1 LVQHPPTNK
10 VWSQEL
16 SIGKV
21 TFQAYDIGGHLA
33 ARRVWRDYFPAID
46 GIVFIVDASDID
58 RLSEAR
64 DELIVSYLKFITK
77 MYKRFKLQFS
87 IDIADVLQYVK

>member
-1 LVQHPPTNK
+1 MLLNNLRDHPRLTNLFIK
-10 VWSQEL
+10 CL
-16 SIGKV
+16 
-21 TFQAYDIGGHLA
+21 FA

-64 DELIVSYLKFITK
+64 DELIVSYLKFLTK

-87 IDIADVLQYVK
+87 IDIALRVFELTVIN

>member
-1 LVQHPPTNK
+1 
-10 VWSQEL
+10 
-16 SIGKV
+16 
-21 TFQAYDIGGHLA
+21 
-33 ARRVWRDYFPAID
+33 
-46 GIVFIVDASDID
+46 VFIVDASDID

-87 IDIADVLQYVK
+87 IDIALRVFELTVIN

>member
-1 LVQHPPTNK
+1 MFIWH
-10 VWSQEL
+10 
-16 SIGKV
+16 I
-21 TFQAYDIGGHLA
+21 A

-87 IDIADVLQYVK
+87 IDIALRVFELTVIN